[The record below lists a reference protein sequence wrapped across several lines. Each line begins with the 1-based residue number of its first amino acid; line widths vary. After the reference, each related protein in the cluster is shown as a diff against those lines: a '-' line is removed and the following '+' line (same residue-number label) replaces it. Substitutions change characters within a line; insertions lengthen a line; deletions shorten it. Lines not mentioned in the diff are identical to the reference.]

1 MSVPN
6 YPLGQGFRPYLL
18 RQLANIVGEG
28 NLPQHKIEHVG
39 FMNFLQS
46 QNKPEILRLN
56 NTAGHLQAV
65 QVKYLQRLTEEFT
78 GTNEG
83 DVCSHAYFEPYHEA
97 TANLTS
103 FRFVPLYLGDEIVAQ
118 YEDDASRTLSVGAPP
133 TMIMNEMLERIMT
146 AANAIIGGVRTDLLT
161 SLTIGNNRVTGN
173 ATAQTINFELDT
185 NLLPLNDGMTKIL
198 TDYSI
203 NLGSGKPEIVGS
215 GLIHNFFLQQVAKG
229 VAQSGLNTAIEAAEC
244 KFYYDQKANDIL
256 GANQFVVIEPNTVQI
271 VEYMQYTGFKAG
283 AKPGSSIFG
292 TLALPM
298 QVGQDVLP
306 IEFDYQLKYVECPTE
321 YINQY
326 YGNTMLLQKGWT
338 CILSK
343 KCGIF
348 QIPADAYNGID
359 PMLGVNG
366 VFRYTSTNNA

>member
-1 MSVPN
+1 MSIPN

-28 NLPQHKIEHVG
+28 NLPQNKIEHVG

-83 DVCSHAYFEPYHEA
+83 NVCSHTYFENYKET

-103 FRFVPLYLGDEIVAQ
+103 FRFIPLYLGDEIVAQ

-161 SLTIGNNRVTGN
+161 SLVVGNNRVTGN
-173 ATAQTINFELDT
+173 ANAQTINFTVDT
-185 NLLPLNDGMTKIL
+185 NNLPLNDGMTKIL
-198 TDYSI
+198 NDYYI
-203 NLGSGKPEIVGS
+203 NLGTGTPQIVGS
-215 GLIHNFFLQQVAKG
+215 GLMHNFMLQQAAKG
-229 VAQSGLNTAIEAAEC
+229 LAQSGLNTAIEAADV
-244 KFYYDQKANDIL
+244 KFYYDQKAASIL

-271 VEYMQYTGFKAG
+271 VEYLQFTGFKAG
-283 AKPGSSIFG
+283 AKPGASIFG

-306 IEFDYQLKYVECPTE
+306 IEFDYQLKYVDCPSDS
-321 YINQY
+321 IDQY
-326 YGNTMLLQKGWT
+326 YGTSITLQKGWVL
-338 CILSK
+338 ILSK
-343 KCGIF
+343 KSGIF
-348 QIPADAYNGID
+348 QIPSDAYNGID

-366 VFRYTSTNNA
+366 CFRYVATNV